1 MFTGIIEEIGVVERI
16 VRKTDG
22 ANIVIRA
29 KTVLDGTKTG
39 DSISVNG
46 VCLTV
51 TEIGKERFKADI
63 MGETLRR
70 STLGKLSVNVCVD
83 LERAVRADGR
93 LGGHIVTGHV
103 DGMGRIV
110 SIRRD
115 GIAVLYEITA
125 DRNLLRGVVEK
136 GSVAVDGISLTVAKK
151 TPRGFVVSTI
161 PHTLENTVLPS
172 RRVGDEVNLET
183 DIIGKYA
190 VAQNGSERR
199 GVSVELLAE
208 CGF

>member
-1 MFTGIIEEIGVVERI
+1 MFTGIIEEIGVVERM

-51 TEIGKERFKADI
+51 TEIGKERFTADI

-110 SIRRD
+110 GIRRD